1 MIEIRLRAAVSNPGS
16 RPWRWGV
23 SLAALVLAVV
33 APVATSRAQDARPA
47 VADVENLRA
56 MKVVSIDGGD
66 AIAITSGA
74 ASITL
79 KKDGTIV
86 LKGTEIVIDGTSNVR
101 AKLPQVPQS
110 PRASQMSEIF

>member
-1 MIEIRLRAAVSNPGS
+1 MIEIRLRAAASNPGS
-16 RPWRWGV
+16 RPWRWGM

-47 VADVENLRA
+47 IADVESLKA
-56 MKVVSIDGGD
+56 LKVVSIEGGD

-79 KKDGTIV
+79 KTDGTIV
-86 LKGTEIVIDGTSNVR
+86 LRGTEIVIDGSSNVKAKAPQTSPSR
-101 AKLPQVPQS
+101 A
-110 PRASQMSEIF
+110 AQMSEIF